1 MRMRVSL
8 PEALKEVPDAPP
20 QKIRLKL
27 RLATPMIGGGVESGQ
42 PDEDWPIR
50 ASAIRGHLRWWW
62 RAVHGFSLSP
72 AEMRKQEAQL
82 WGWAG
87 RIDEDGKRVDLVR
100 ESLVQIVV
108 APAPDSFECGKECR
122 SSMRIDQCDSNPC
135 LKRTGDC
142 QSIPGYV
149 KDVLLQDR
157 RKPSMTVLRKGEFTL
172 TITLNPINP
181 INPISPGE
189 ELLKSVFSSLRAW
202 LLFGGIGARTRR
214 GAGCLSIVQSNL
226 KGIEPNQLNLDSKQ
240 PFCEPAQVPT
250 LYHATIFKGAA
261 CDDAPAAWRKAINLW
276 RAFRKGIDVRNGLED
291 GLTDDETKG
300 ASGWPDWETSLDAS
314 TNSNVVSISKASL
327 GLPYTLYCPI
337 TRKEIKYTLGDIS
350 TRMGS
355 CVITKPVFVSGHWHP
370 AWICLNAPK
379 FEDER
384 VTSSTAL
391 NGARISTQYCDMPYS
406 PIDEP
411 EDETWSDLFD
421 LVRYFAVESGWSE
434 QKL

>member
-8 PEALKEVPDAPP
+8 PKALKEVPDAPLTA
-20 QKIRLKL
+20 IRLKL

-122 SSMRIDQCDSNPC
+122 SSLRIDKCDTNPC
-135 LKRTGDC
+135 LKPPGVC

-157 RKPSMTVLRKGEFTL
+157 DNPSMTVLSKGEFTL
-172 TITLNPINP
+172 TITFNHTTTDP
-181 INPISPGE
+181 
-189 ELLKSVFSSLRAW
+189 ELLKTVFSSLRAW

-214 GAGCLSIVQSNL
+214 GAGCLSVVESNL
-226 KGIEPNQLNLDSKQ
+226 RNIEPTQLALSNKE
-240 PFCEPAQVPT
+240 PFDGAAPVPT
-250 LYHATIFKGAA
+250 LHDARMFKGPR

-276 RAFRKGIDVRNGLED
+276 RAFRKGIDFRQDLED
-291 GLTDDETKG
+291 GLTDDETR
-300 ASGWPDWETSLDAS
+300 AESGWPDWETSLAPS
-314 TNSNVVSISKASL
+314 TNDNVVSISKASL
-327 GLPYTLYCPI
+327 GLPYTLYRPNPRTEI
-337 TRKEIKYTLGDIS
+337 TYTLDYIS

-355 CVITKPVFVSGHWHP
+355 WVITKPVFVSGHWHP
-370 AWICLNAPK
+370 AWICLDAPR
-379 FEDER
+379 FDDR
-384 VTSSTAL
+384 QLASSNPLPHTRL
-391 NGARISTQYCDMPYS
+391 STQYSDMPYS

-411 EDETWSDLFD
+411 ADETWNDIKDLITYYPRQARWREEV
-421 LVRYFAVESGWSE
+421 L
-434 QKL
+434 